1 MNRASILFLIL
12 LGFFCL
18 PLILATSL
26 SYPDTQ
32 ITPND
37 EFFTLS
43 IGTTPVIDPSSWT
56 LKVDGHVDN
65 PLTFTYENFTNQPTK
80 EVIATLKCVEGPSAT
95 AKWRGVPLKELLQAV
110 QLRSGAVDV
119 VFYAADN
126 FSSSLTIAEASADDV
141 LLAFEMNEET
151 LPEEHGFPIR
161 VVAPNHAGYKWV
173 KWVEHIEI
181 VDYDYRGFW
190 ETVGWS
196 DNAQLQFT
204 PISDWHLHAILLS
217 ISFLFGGVSFMA
229 GLKFSSSNNIFRDL
243 PNFISRKFHLL
254 VSTLYVLSS
263 LLVFI
268 FWVIQTYLLRGGVFY
283 TWHGIIGLITV
294 VSVVAAGVTGILK
307 YKRGSRKKEQDWHG
321 IITLFSIIFYAMVI
335 ILGFSRA
342 FGFGYT
348 FGV

>member
-1 MNRASILFLIL
+1 MNRSSILFLIL
-12 LGFFCL
+12 LGIFCL

-26 SYPDTQ
+26 SYPENP

-43 IGTTPVIDPSSWT
+43 IGAIPVIDPSSWM

-65 PLTFTYENFTNQPTK
+65 PLTFTYENFTNQPTR
-80 EVIATLKCVEGPSAT
+80 EVIATLQCVEGPSGT

-141 LLAFEMNEET
+141 LLAFEMNEEP
-151 LPEEHGFPIR
+151 LPEEHGFPVR

-196 DNAQLQFT
+196 DDAKFT
-204 PISDWHLHAILLS
+204 TTSDWRLHAILLS
-217 ISFLFGGVSFMA
+217 ISFLFGGLSLMA
-229 GLKFSSSNNIFRDL
+229 GFKFSSTNDFFRDL
-243 PNFISRKFHLL
+243 PNFISRKFHLF

-263 LLVFI
+263 ILVFI
-268 FWVIQTYLLRGGVFY
+268 FWVNQTILLRGGVFY
-283 TWHGIIGLITV
+283 TWHGVIGLITV

-307 YKRGSRKKEQDWHG
+307 YRRGSRKQEQDWHG
-321 IITLFSIIFYAMVI
+321 VITLLSIIFYVMVI

-342 FGFGYT
+342 FGYGYG